1 MEALLNFMESSS
13 ICGLAQIRASKTWA
27 ERLFWIAV
35 VVTSCVLLGY
45 LTGQALIDWRN
56 NPIST
61 TTTTF
66 PIYDVQ
72 FPKIVVCPPK
82 VAFGFIF

>member
-27 ERLFWIAV
+27 ERLFWIGV
-35 VVTSCVLLGY
+35 VVLLGY